1 MKITPE
7 VLLIPRKIG
16 GKIQG
21 VPLPISERKQYTFSV
36 K

>member
-7 VLLIPRKIG
+7 VLLVSRKIG
-16 GKIQG
+16 GKNQG
-21 VPLPISERKQYTFSV
+21 IPLPISERKQYILAV